1 MPIIK
6 NTTEL
11 TEFAAAFLNPA
22 HLGKMIAH
30 YIVINETH
38 SDDDLATVSIF
49 CHGRLSTKSKSN
61 DNVHQWWP
69 VKPYLFQG
77 KSNCD
82 GIARRTKLFRI
93 EKVDLTMTECIAQKR
108 RVMSRIHNL

>member
-30 YIVINETH
+30 YIVM
-38 SDDDLATVSIF
+38 
-49 CHGRLSTKSKSN
+49 
-61 DNVHQWWP
+61 
-69 VKPYLFQG
+69 KPI
-77 KSNCD
+77 K
-82 GIARRTKLFRI
+82 
-93 EKVDLTMTECIAQKR
+93 
-108 RVMSRIHNL
+108 

>member
-1 MPIIK
+1 MESILNISNNKLQSVKQTFFWQMPIIK

-49 CHGRLSTKSKSN
+49 CHGRLSTKSK
-61 DNVHQWWP
+61 
-69 VKPYLFQG
+69 L
-77 KSNCD
+77 
-82 GIARRTKLFRI
+82 
-93 EKVDLTMTECIAQKR
+93 
-108 RVMSRIHNL
+108 